1 MVPIFFQRDQLYLYN
16 LKDVLNSLRFYIK
29 LDSLLEIY
37 KIIEKNHIRLYRH
50 YEYNYNG
57 KKPKFLKE
65 GNYKL

>member
-37 KIIEKNHIRLYRH
+37 KIIEKITLDYTDTMNIIIM
-50 YEYNYNG
+50 G
-57 KKPKFLKE
+57 KTQVFKR
-65 GNYKL
+65 GKL